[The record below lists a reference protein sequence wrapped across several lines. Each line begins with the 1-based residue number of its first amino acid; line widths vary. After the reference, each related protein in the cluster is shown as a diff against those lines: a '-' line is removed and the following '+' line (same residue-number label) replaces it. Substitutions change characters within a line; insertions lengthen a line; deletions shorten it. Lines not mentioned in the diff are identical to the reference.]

1 MTDNEDNNRLDS
13 ILEMIANI
21 AALDFSKSLNTSDK
35 HDMIDAIA
43 LGLNMLS
50 EELNTQVVARAK
62 LDEVNQK
69 LKKFAYTTAHD
80 LKSPLNSQSLLIYLL
95 NASVESDDK
104 EETKLLLSKLM
115 TVNEEM
121 KKLVSGILDYSLQ
134 SSTEINKVEIDLE
147 ELLSEIIETGN
158 YNSKLDVS
166 MTTPLPFFKYN
177 QTAFRQII
185 QNLIDNAVKYCERD
199 KCKVTIDYK
208 EFDEEFEFSIM
219 DNGPGIETAYQEKIF
234 DLFGRVDKYSNN
246 QNSGIGLATVKS
258 IIESNGGKIWVNS
271 KLGEGS
277 RFTFTVLK

>member
-21 AALDFSKSLNTSDK
+21 AALDFSKSLDTSDK

-185 QNLIDNAVKYCERD
+185 QNLIDNAVKYCELD

-208 EFDEEFEFSIM
+208 EFDQEIEFSVK